1 MKPRKMHLD
10 LSFKLFI
17 IEYPELFQIEE
28 NFMLFVM
35 ALTFQPN
42 FLNLKILIFR
52 TVSKVPKKKLNIHFY
67 LKSTYFTFYFIF
79 TYLTSVKTYS
89 KFIL

>member
-35 ALTFQPN
+35 ALTFQP
-42 FLNLKILIFR
+42 ILIF
-52 TVSKVPKKKLNIHFY
+52 LI
-67 LKSTYFTFYFIF
+67 
-79 TYLTSVKTYS
+79 
-89 KFIL
+89 